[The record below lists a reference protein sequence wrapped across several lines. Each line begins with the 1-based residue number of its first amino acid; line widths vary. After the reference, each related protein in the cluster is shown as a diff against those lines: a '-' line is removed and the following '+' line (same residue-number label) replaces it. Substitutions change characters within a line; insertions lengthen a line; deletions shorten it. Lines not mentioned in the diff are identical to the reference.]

1 LHLFTKILHD
11 SLFKTKTMKTKSM
24 NTFKKHTL
32 KIVTFFAAVILL
44 ASCGKDDNNTPTPSP
59 TAHKVIFKAE
69 ASAGSNISIAVYGY
83 DASTT
88 TASSLSGTTW
98 TSPEITVPA
107 GTVVASAAVNATG
120 ANASSTLKV
129 QVWVDGV
136 MKKEATSSGAF
147 LSAQA
152 TYNF

>member
-1 LHLFTKILHD
+1 
-11 SLFKTKTMKTKSM
+11 M
-24 NTFKKHTL
+24 NTFKKYTL
-32 KIVTFFAAVILL
+32 KTVAFFAAIILL
-44 ASCGKDDNNTPTPSP
+44 ASCGKDDDNTPNPSP
-59 TAHKVIFKAE
+59 TTHKVMFKAE
-69 ASAGSNISIAVYGY
+69 ASAGSNLSIAVYGH

-120 ANASSTLKV
+120 ANTSSTLKV

-136 MKKEATSSGAF
+136 MKKEGTSSGSI